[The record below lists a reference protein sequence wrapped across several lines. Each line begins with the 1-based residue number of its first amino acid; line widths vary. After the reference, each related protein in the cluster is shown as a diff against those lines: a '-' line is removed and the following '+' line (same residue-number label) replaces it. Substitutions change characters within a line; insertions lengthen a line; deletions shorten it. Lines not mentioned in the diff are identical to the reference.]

1 MEQDAARGH
10 AGAEAKGDR
19 AGLWDSVVFFLG
31 TEIFGRE
38 VYEYAFRQ
46 KPDISVPSEKEIP
59 IDLRLE
65 DWEWQLFLL
74 QKGVKD
80 YIRTNSAFMPGQKT
94 QEFSRASSAL
104 GDLFWAVVSL
114 SHKELWGKNIGVRT
128 QEDKLILVEI
138 PESQSSLHPLFGAIL
153 GRKPE

>member
-1 MEQDAARGH
+1 MKE
-10 AGAEAKGDR
+10 EKNS
-19 AGLWDSVVFFLG
+19 LWENVVSFLG
-31 TEIFGRE
+31 MEIFGQE

-46 KPDISVPSEKEIP
+46 KPDLSVPSEKEIP

-65 DWEWQLFLL
+65 DWEWRLFLL

-80 YIRTNSAFMPGQKT
+80 YIRNNSAFMPGQKT

-128 QEDKLILVEI
+128 QEDKLILMEI
-138 PESQSSLHPLFGAIL
+138 PESQSPLHPLLGAIL